1 MYNLKQVM
9 FLSLYRT
16 AVTLIF
22 HLLGF
27 HANMTSN
34 RKYDLTVQ
42 TLVFSAFV
50 FARLFNS
57 VNCRSPD
64 YYFMVIT
71 FIEIGTQ
78 ILFVLI
84 GGSSF
89 STTLIGG
96 REWGISLAFG
106 VVSIPLAGLIL
117 SEPFKIL
124 FKWLGLLGKTEIPLI
139 TVPILDTVGWNV
151 VTRDSLN
158 VGGGRVRSPSF
169 FQIKRRTARLGQD
182 RGRPVSLLP
191 MVSRPIMDV
200 NQGCAQTHCLSDPI
214 HDRPASFQ
222 AERPSFPINK
232 CRTAGIRDS
241 SHGGEASFKNSSF
254 PDAHGPS
261 LQGAVLLEA
270 QYPFEMGG
278 NSHIYK
284 GKLFRSN
291 GQTTQVA
298 IKMILGD
305 SGFEQSSDS
314 LRRLQREAYIWERF
328 KHENLVPFFGISYD
342 VAPWPVLVSPLY
354 DFGHV
359 GTFLEKHPT
368 ANRLEMVLGV
378 ASGVEYL
385 HANDVVH
392 GDLKVSNVLVDDRGV
407 PRISDFGISKILNLR
422 GFTTPR
428 ANVGTLPYMAPE
440 LFWISSDV
448 YSFGL
453 LALEILTS
461 ESPKRRPTRPFAT
474 VEMFAELRPKRTD
487 YENAIWVSADT
498 WAVFDKCW
506 AFAPEVRP
514 SISDVRQQLSSAFTR
529 IL

>member
-1 MYNLKQVM
+1 MSTRLEIV
-9 FLSLYRT
+9 
-16 AVTLIF
+16 I
-22 HLLGF
+22 
-27 HANMTSN
+27 
-34 RKYDLTVQ
+34 
-42 TLVFSAFV
+42 SA
-50 FARLFNS
+50 
-57 VNCRSPD
+57 
-64 YYFMVIT
+64 
-71 FIEIGTQ
+71 
-78 ILFVLI
+78 
-84 GGSSF
+84 
-89 STTLIGG
+89 
-96 REWGISLAFG
+96 AF
-106 VVSIPLAGLIL
+106 
-117 SEPFKIL
+117 
-124 FKWLGLLGKTEIPLI
+124 
-139 TVPILDTVGWNV
+139 
-151 VTRDSLN
+151 R
-158 VGGGRVRSPSF
+158 
-169 FQIKRRTARLGQD
+169 
-182 RGRPVSLLP
+182 
-191 MVSRPIMDV
+191 
-200 NQGCAQTHCLSDPI
+200 SDPI
-214 HDRPASFQ
+214 HDQPA
-222 AERPSFPINK
+222 SFPINK
-232 CRTAGIRDS
+232 CRTTSIRGS
-241 SHGGEASFKNSSF
+241 SHGGEASFKISSF

-261 LQGAVLLEA
+261 LQGAVLPEG
-270 QYPFEMGG
+270 QYPFAMGG

-298 IKMILGD
+298 IKMILSD

-314 LRRLQREAYIWERF
+314 LRQLQREAYIWERF

-342 VAPWPVLVSPLY
+342 VASWPVLVSPLY

-359 GTFLEKHPT
+359 GTFLKEHPT
-368 ANRLEMVLGV
+368 ANRPELVLGV

-440 LFWISSDV
+440 LFWIVNSDAHQEKFPSTTKSSDV

-461 ESPKRRPTRPFAT
+461 ESLKRRPTRPFAT
-474 VEMFAELRPKRTD
+474 MEMFAELRPKRTD
-487 YENAIWVSADT
+487 YANAIWVSADT
-498 WAVFDKCW
+498 WAVLDKCW